1 MPVFFQE
8 NIFLFSGNRKT
19 MTFTGLLVS
28 VMVFVNYVSSSV
40 GEDIILPRSV
50 RPQKAITL
58 GKFVSMSNIFSSN
71 QTRRNRNLAG
81 G

>member
-1 MPVFFQE
+1 
-8 NIFLFSGNRKT
+8 
-19 MTFTGLLVS
+19 MTFTGLLVA

-58 GKFVSMSNIFSSN
+58 GEFVSMSNIFSSN